1 MTTAATGTA
10 AATGTGTDPAVVAGA
25 AAAASA
31 PAAASTNW
39 IEGLAPDLKEYATT
53 KDFKDPG
60 SVLDSYRNLEKTI
73 GVPKERLL
81 KLPEKADAPEW
92 NEIYGRL
99 GRPEKAEGYK
109 IPVPEGD
116 KGEFAKTVAPWFHE
130 AGLSQKQA
138 EKVASKWNEYIASEQ
153 KKVTDA
159 STLDAGNA
167 ERELKTKWGAAY
179 DQNLQAA
186 NQAAEKFG
194 IDQTQADAL
203 KTAMGRPK
211 AVEFLYNLAAKL
223 GEADFVVGDGGRPG
237 AGKKFTPDQ
246 ANQRIQSLKGDE
258 EFGKKLAMGN
268 SEAVDEWTKLHMM
281 ANPEPV

>member
-1 MTTAATGTA
+1 MTTAAPGTTSTA
-10 AATGTGTDPAVVAGA
+10 APAAPEVVAGA
-25 AAAASA
+25 AASTSAA
-31 PAAASTNW
+31 PAASTNW

-60 SVLDSYRNLEKTI
+60 SVLDSYRNLEKTM

-99 GRPEKAEGYK
+99 GRPEKADGYK

-130 AGLSQKQA
+130 AGLSQKQV
-138 EKVASKWNEYIASEQ
+138 EIVVSKWNANAAAEQ
-153 KKVTDA
+153 KKLTDA
-159 STLDAGNA
+159 ATADVGNA

-186 NQAAEKFG
+186 DQGAAKLG
-194 IDQTQADAL
+194 IDQAQADAL
-203 KTAMGRPK
+203 KQAMGRSK
-211 AVEFLYNLAAKL
+211 AVEFLYNLASKL

-246 ANQRIQSLKGDE
+246 ANHRIQALKGDE
-258 EFGKKLAMGN
+258 EFARKLASGN
-268 SEAVDEWTKLHMM
+268 FEAVTEWTNLHMM